1 MEEDGS
7 WSSDNKERIHKI
19 STVQSAKTLYSASV
33 EDLAIVHCFPNF
45 HEIGVEPRYIQ
56 KIAVCQFAII
66 NTVIPISDSDTM
78 KRQEGILS
86 NE

>member
-1 MEEDGS
+1 
-7 WSSDNKERIHKI
+7 
-19 STVQSAKTLYSASV
+19 
-33 EDLAIVHCFPNF
+33 VHCFPNF
-45 HEIGVEPRYIQ
+45 HEIGVEPRYIH

-66 NTVIPISDSDTM
+66 NTVIPISDSETM